1 MSNRYGET
9 VTTLNPSPTK
19 GVLSQSSGSAT
30 RYLRGKDRYLLED
43 DDPDMFDL
51 SQIWDS
57 TSSNGGKNER
67 AC

>member
-9 VTTLNPSPTK
+9 VTPLNPSPTQ
-19 GVLSQSSGSAT
+19 GLLSQSSGSAT
-30 RYLRGKDRYLLED
+30 RYLRGKDRHLLED

-51 SQIWDS
+51 SQIWDV
-57 TSSNGGKNER
+57 TSCNGGQNER